1 MTDRCGPPDV
11 DLDRV
16 WTGVAAQVWLRRP
29 GRIERLAAQLLRSPG
44 LARALV
50 TTPSLLTGWVIATA
64 AILLAGMA
72 ATWGTHTPYVAL
84 FDPSEYATVGIAAH

>member
-1 MTDRCGPPDV
+1 MTDTSGPPDV

-29 GRIERLAAQLLRSPG
+29 GRIERLAARLLRSPG

-50 TTPSLLTGWVIATA
+50 VTPSLLIGWVIATA
-64 AILLAGMA
+64 A
-72 ATWGTHTPYVAL
+72 
-84 FDPSEYATVGIAAH
+84 